1 MGRYSYHK
9 HLERI
14 KADDDNDF
22 LTHCTSYNT
31 YWYFLNDKN
40 TTFLTFP
47 QWKALYEG
55 DPEGWYQVN
64 GKNAYITCPCYI
76 KINEKGN
83 RCWDEVR
90 FIKFLHRRDF
100 KKWLKFLKNAEKKGI
115 EYNNLQEIAE
125 LTSSVRQVAQMR
137 LEESQ
142 KQVQIQYNEMRKLLE
157 KNTSSVFDSVQ
168 TTPIP
173 TLVFKNGKTY
183 IREVDENG
191 VIHLKEG

>member
-9 HLERI
+9 YLEKI
-14 KADDDNDF
+14 KVDDNDF
-22 LTHCTSYNT
+22 LTHCSDYSCR
-31 YWYFLNDKN
+31 YWYSLNDEN
-40 TTFLTFP
+40 TTFLTFS
-47 QWKALYEG
+47 QWKTLYEG

-64 GKNAYITCPCYI
+64 GKNAYVTCPCYI
-76 KINEKGN
+76 KIDEKGN
-83 RCWDEVR
+83 RCWNKVR

-100 KKWLKFLKNAEKKGI
+100 KKWLKFLKNAEKKGL
-115 EYNNLQEIAE
+115 EYDNFQEVAE
-125 LTSSVRQVAQMR
+125 LTSSVRQVAQMK

-142 KQVQIQYNEMRKLLE
+142 KQVQIQYDEMRKLLE
-157 KNTSSVFDSVQ
+157 KNTSNVQ

>member
-9 HLERI
+9 YLEKI
-14 KADDDNDF
+14 EVDNNDF
-22 LTHCTSYNT
+22 LTHCSRYS
-31 YWYFLNDKN
+31 YWYYLNDKN
-40 TTFLTFP
+40 TTFLTFS
-47 QWKALYEG
+47 QWKILYEG

-64 GKNAYITCPCYI
+64 GKNAYVTCPCYI
-76 KINEKGN
+76 KINEKGD

-90 FIKFLHRRDF
+90 FIKFLRRRDF

-115 EYNNLQEIAE
+115 EYDNLQEIAE
-125 LTSSVRQVAQMR
+125 LTSSVRQVAQMK

-142 KQVQIQYNEMRKLLE
+142 KQVQIQYDEMRKLLE
-157 KNTSSVFDSVQ
+157 KNTSNVQ

-173 TLVFKNGKTY
+173 TLVFKDGKTF
-183 IREVDENG
+183 IREIDENG

>member
-9 HLERI
+9 YLEKI
-14 KADDDNDF
+14 KVDDNDF
-22 LTHCTSYNT
+22 LTHCNCYS
-31 YWYFLNDKN
+31 YWYYLNDKN
-40 TTFLTFP
+40 TTFLTFF
-47 QWKALYEG
+47 QWKILYEG

-64 GKNAYITCPCYI
+64 GKNAYVTCPCYI
-76 KINEKGN
+76 KIDEKGN

-90 FIKFLHRRDF
+90 FIKFLNRRDF

-115 EYNNLQEIAE
+115 EYDNLQEIAE
-125 LTSSVRQVAQMR
+125 LTSSVRQVAQMK

-142 KQVQIQYNEMRKLLE
+142 KQVQIQYDEMRKLLE
-157 KNTSSVFDSVQ
+157 KNTSNVQ

-173 TLVFKNGKTY
+173 TLVFKDGKTF
-183 IREVDENG
+183 IREIDENG

>member
-9 HLERI
+9 YLEKI
-14 KADDDNDF
+14 EVDNNDF
-22 LTHCTSYNT
+22 LTHCSRYS
-31 YWYFLNDKN
+31 YWYYLNDKN
-40 TTFLTFP
+40 TTFLTFS
-47 QWKALYEG
+47 QWKILYEG

-64 GKNAYITCPCYI
+64 GKNAYVTCPCYI
-76 KINEKGN
+76 KINEKGD

-115 EYNNLQEIAE
+115 EYDNLQEIAE
-125 LTSSVRQVAQMR
+125 LTSSVRQVAQMK

-142 KQVQIQYNEMRKLLE
+142 KQVQIQYDEMRKLLE
-157 KNTSSVFDSVQ
+157 KNTSNVQ

-173 TLVFKNGKTY
+173 TLVFKDGKTF
-183 IREVDENG
+183 IREIDENG

>member
-9 HLERI
+9 YLERI
-14 KADDDNDF
+14 KVDNNDF
-22 LTHCTSYNT
+22 LTHCSRYS
-31 YWYFLNDKN
+31 YWYYLNDKN
-40 TTFLTFP
+40 TTFLTFS
-47 QWKALYEG
+47 QWKILYEG

-64 GKNAYITCPCYI
+64 GKNAYVTCPCYI
-76 KINEKGN
+76 KINEKGD

-90 FIKFLHRRDF
+90 FIKFLRRRDF

-115 EYNNLQEIAE
+115 EYDNLQEIAE
-125 LTSSVRQVAQMR
+125 LTSSVRQVAQMK

-142 KQVQIQYNEMRKLLE
+142 KQVQIQYDEMRKLLE
-157 KNTSSVFDSVQ
+157 KNTSNVQ

-173 TLVFKNGKTY
+173 TLVFKDGKTF
-183 IREVDENG
+183 IREIDENG

>member
-9 HLERI
+9 YLEKI
-14 KADDDNDF
+14 KVDDNDF
-22 LTHCTSYNT
+22 LTHCSRYSYWH
-31 YWYFLNDKN
+31 YLNDKN
-40 TTFLTFP
+40 TTFLTFS
-47 QWKALYEG
+47 QWKILYEG

-64 GKNAYITCPCYI
+64 GKNAYVTCPCYI
-76 KINEKGN
+76 KIDEKGN

-90 FIKFLHRRDF
+90 FIKFLRRRDF

-115 EYNNLQEIAE
+115 EYDNLQEITE

-142 KQVQIQYNEMRKLLE
+142 KQVQIQYDEMRKLLE
-157 KNTSSVFDSVQ
+157 KNTSNVQ

-173 TLVFKNGKTY
+173 TLVFKDGKTF
-183 IREVDENG
+183 IREIDENG